1 MPELPEVE
9 TIAIGLAPRVA
20 GRRVR
25 RVLVHERRLRVPLAA
40 GFPRTLE
47 GRRLCALGRI
57 GKSLVATLDDDR
69 RWIVHLGM
77 TVRFT
82 LRAAAAARRPH
93 DLVVVLLDGD
103 EALVF
108 NDARRFG
115 RMLVVDSAG
124 LAAEVGHGVDALSS
138 AFSPEFLFATARA
151 RRLTVKGLL
160 MDQRLVAGLGNIY
173 ANEVLFHAGVRPRRR
188 AGRLTRRDCERVV
201 AATRHV
207 LAHAIACG
215 GSSISDYRDGF
226 EGFGSYQAHHQV
238 YDRSGEPCRRCGT
251 PIRGC
256 VVTGRSTFFCPGCQ
270 R

>member
-9 TIAIGLAPRVA
+9 TIAVGLAPRLV
-20 GRRVR
+20 GRLVR
-25 RVLVHERRLRVPLAA
+25 RVFVHERRLRVPLAA
-40 GFPRTLE
+40 GFPRGLE
-47 GRRLCALGRI
+47 GRRLCGLRRV

-77 TVRFT
+77 TGRFT

-93 DLVVVLLDGD
+93 DHVVVLLDGD

-108 NDARRFG
+108 NDVRRFG
-115 RMLVVDSAG
+115 RMAVVESAR
-124 LAAEVGHGVDALSS
+124 LAAAVGRGVDPLAPEFP
-138 AFSPEFLFATARA
+138 AEFLFGTSRA
-151 RRLTVKGLL
+151 RRLTVKSLL
-160 MDQRLVAGLGNIY
+160 MDQRLIVGLGNIY
-173 ANEVLFHAGVRPRRR
+173 VNEALFHAGVRPRRR
-188 AGRLTRRDCERVV
+188 AGRLTRRDSERIV
-201 AATRHV
+201 AATREV

-226 EGFGSYQAHHQV
+226 DGFGTYQEHHHV
-238 YDRSGEPCRRCGT
+238 YDRTGDPCRCCGV

-256 VVTGRSTFFCPGCQ
+256 VITGRSSFFCPRCQ